1 VEPVS
6 DNYIGIDEVAEYL
19 GVKVSTV
26 RTWIKT
32 KEFPAHKIGGKL
44 WKFKK
49 SEKTNGL
56 IVTKIKNNLI
66 RTRRHRDDKVR
77 NGIQRNRRS

>member
-1 VEPVS
+1 MDPKT

-19 GVKVSTV
+19 GVKASTV

-32 KEFPAHKIGGKL
+32 KNMPAHKIGGKL

-49 SEKTNGL
+49 SEIDEWVDG
-56 IVTKIKNNLI
+56 
-66 RTRRHRDDKVR
+66 DK
-77 NGIQRNRRS
+77 SEE